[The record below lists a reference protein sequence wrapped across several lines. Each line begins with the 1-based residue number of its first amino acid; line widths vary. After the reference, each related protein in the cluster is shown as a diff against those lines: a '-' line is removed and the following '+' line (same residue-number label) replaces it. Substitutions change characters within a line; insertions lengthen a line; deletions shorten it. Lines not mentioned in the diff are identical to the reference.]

1 MSQYTTN
8 TVTVI
13 NGSAVVTGL
22 NTKFLTEVLAGNTF
36 KKKSENVIYA
46 IGSVDSNTQITLA
59 ANYTGSGESGAEY
72 QIGRDF
78 TPNFSLDEINSG
90 DLDWPVH
97 LTHALRII
105 DTYLYMGSRFETA
118 TGSANAYVLTPTIAI
133 AAYVSGLNFNF
144 IANFTNTGAATVNIS
159 GLGAKSIKKFH
170 DKEVV
175 SGDIESGQIVSVVY
189 NSVEG
194 WFQITSQLAQEQSR
208 LRIE

>member
-46 IGSVDSNTQITLA
+46 IGSVDSNTQITLS
-59 ANYTGSGESGAEY
+59 ANYTGSGESGVDY

-105 DTYLYMGSRFETA
+105 DTYLYMASRFVTA
-118 TGSANAYVLTPTIAI
+118 TGSANAYILTPTIVV
-133 AAYVSGLNFNF
+133 AAYASGLAVTF
-144 IANFTNTGAATVNIS
+144 IANFTVTGAATVNIS
-159 GLGAKSIKKFH
+159 GLGAKSIKKLH
-170 DKEVV
+170 DQELA
-175 SGDIESGQIVSVVY
+175 SGDVESGQVVSIVY
-189 NSVEG
+189 NSTEG
-194 WFQITSQLAQEQSR
+194 WFQIISQLAQ
-208 LRIE
+208 